1 MIFGALIVILIGI
14 ALAILVIPVLSRPA
28 SGESLNRDQQNIQ
41 IAREK
46 KALLEEQLAQQQ
58 MTEEEYQAALAD
70 LETSLALDLQR
81 HQALQ
86 SNQDAGRW
94 VIWVFVAM
102 VPVLSIG
109 MYWQLGEYQVIE
121 NPQLAQARSQQPAGH
136 GADGDAPSI
145 EEMIAKVKE
154 RLQQQ
159 PDDKAGWFILGRTFM
174 TLQRYDEAV
183 TAFQRSYDINQQE
196 ATQQPSIMLALADAL
211 AMTRNG
217 DMTGEPDQLVKQA
230 LQLSPRD
237 PTALWLAGL
246 SAEQAGRNRE
256 AFEHW
261 KSLLP
266 LLNDD
271 VQSQNEVRTLL
282 LALKQKQ
289 PDLPNL
295 DFSLQSLTPG
305 VNVVVNLDPQFASQ
319 ANADDLV
326 FIYAKAASG
335 PPMPLAAK
343 RVKVADLPLRVSLS
357 DNDAMMPQMKL
368 SGFDQVIVG
377 ARISKSGNPI
387 AQPGDLYAESSIID
401 HKRFDGVVEI
411 SIDQVQP

>member
-1 MIFGALIVILIGI
+1 M
-14 ALAILVIPVLSRPA
+14 
-28 SGESLNRDQQNIQ
+28 
-41 IAREK
+41 
-46 KALLEEQLAQQQ
+46 
-58 MTEEEYQAALAD
+58 
-70 LETSLALDLQR
+70 
-81 HQALQ
+81 
-86 SNQDAGRW
+86 
-94 VIWVFVAM
+94 
-102 VPVLSIG
+102 
-109 MYWQLGEYQVIE
+109 
-121 NPQLAQARSQQPAGH
+121 
-136 GADGDAPSI
+136 
-145 EEMIAKVKE
+145 
-154 RLQQQ
+154 
-159 PDDKAGWFILGRTFM
+159 
-174 TLQRYDEAV
+174 
-183 TAFQRSYDINQQE
+183 
-196 ATQQPSIMLALADAL
+196 
-211 AMTRNG
+211 
-217 DMTGEPDQLVKQA
+217 
-230 LQLSPRD
+230 
-237 PTALWLAGL
+237 WLAGL